1 MSFAPTINWRN
12 LCVYPQ
18 GILDNIDRKTSCSAW
33 ASGSLPLWSPF
44 FLLGHIFSAG
54 TTCGT
59 LRIVSDL
66 AFFFKSICFKSDP
79 QVNLFNWSFA
89 ALLNCVA
96 WKPLDWTDWQRADAG
111 GQQNQPMPNTY
122 QLVMSVAGNYSAVQ
136 FSPGSFRF
144 FCSPHWPSMV

>member
-1 MSFAPTINWRN
+1 MSSAPTINWRN

-66 AFFFKSICFKSDP
+66 AFFFLKHLL
-79 QVNLFNWSFA
+79 QEWSSGEFVQLKLCCIA
-89 ALLNCVA
+89 ELCCLETS
-96 WKPLDWTDWQRADAG
+96 WLDRLTAG
-111 GQQNQPMPNTY
+111 GCGRPAESTNAQHIPASHVGCWK
-122 QLVMSVAGNYSAVQ
+122 L
-136 FSPGSFRF
+136 FSCTILTWEFQIFLLTSLA
-144 FCSPHWPSMV
+144 